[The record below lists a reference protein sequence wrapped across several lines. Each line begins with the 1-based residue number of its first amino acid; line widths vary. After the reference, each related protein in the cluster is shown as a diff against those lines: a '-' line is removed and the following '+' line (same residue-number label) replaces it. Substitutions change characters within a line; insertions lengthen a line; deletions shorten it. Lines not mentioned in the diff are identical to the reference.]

1 VRCLLASSNATG
13 SARFINNL
21 SGGIMQTTT
30 LAYRGFQLLVTP
42 VMDHEGLWEYRYCI
56 LRAGQKADG
65 KDVVLRRRTLNFHR
79 TAEAACMA
87 GIELAKVEVDNLCAL
102 EKAV

>member
-1 VRCLLASSNATG
+1 METR
-13 SARFINNL
+13 
-21 SGGIMQTTT
+21 T

-65 KDVVLRRRTLNFHR
+65 KDVVLRRRTVNFHR

-87 GIELAKVEVDNLCAL
+87 GIELAKIEVDNLRAL
-102 EKAV
+102 EKVG

>member
-1 VRCLLASSNATG
+1 METR
-13 SARFINNL
+13 
-21 SGGIMQTTT
+21 T

-42 VMDHEGLWEYRYCI
+42 VMDHEGLWEYSYCI

-65 KDVVLRRRTLNFHR
+65 KDVVQRRRTVNFHH

-87 GIELAKVEVDNLCAL
+87 GLELAKIEVDNLRAL
-102 EKAV
+102 EQVG

>member
-1 VRCLLASSNATG
+1 METR
-13 SARFINNL
+13 
-21 SGGIMQTTT
+21 T

-65 KDVVLRRRTLNFHR
+65 EDVVLRRRTVNFHR

-87 GIELAKVEVDNLCAL
+87 GIELAKIEVDNLRAL
-102 EKAV
+102 EKVG

>member
-1 VRCLLASSNATG
+1 METR
-13 SARFINNL
+13 
-21 SGGIMQTTT
+21 T

-56 LRAGQKADG
+56 LRAGQKADA
-65 KDVVLRRRTLNFHR
+65 KDVVQRRRTVNFHR

-87 GIELAKVEVDNLCAL
+87 GIELAKIEVDNLRAL
-102 EKAV
+102 EKLV